1 MSNDLFIPANPSLVR
16 GKKYQET
23 LAANSNLS
31 VRDRAIAPV
40 EIPPPPV
47 AEQVPVAPPAQRRNF
62 GPGPINTSAGETR
75 RKP

>member
-40 EIPPPPV
+40 EIPPPAV
-47 AEQVPVAPPAQRRNF
+47 AEQVTIPAR
-62 GPGPINTSAGETR
+62 
-75 RKP
+75 